1 MAELTKKEIKEFVK
15 DIVEKEFKKK
25 RQEIKNIVRSELDTR
40 RLTAKEREEI
50 KSMIRKT
57 IVAQYKYLW
66 EKSSFFINRI

>member
-1 MAELTKKEIKEFVK
+1 MTKKEIKELVK
-15 DIVEKEFKKK
+15 DTVKKEFRNN
-25 RQEIKNIVRSELDTR
+25 RQEIKNIVRSELNTK
-40 RLTAKEREEI
+40 RLTRKEKEEI